1 MSSID
6 VGWLRPI
13 EVRASINEFISV
25 GSVAFW
31 MAVSSGG
38 TAKGEPI

>member
-13 EVRASINEFISV
+13 KVRALINEFISV
-25 GSVAFW
+25 ESVAFW

-38 TAKGEPI
+38 TDNGELI